1 MKDFTKKERVISV
14 PIEEEMKKSYLSYS
28 MSVIVGRALPD
39 VRDGLKPVHRRI
51 LYAMFREG
59 LLHNKKY
66 SKSAGVVGE
75 VLKKYHPH
83 GDSAVYDT
91 MVRMAQDFNMRYPL
105 VDGQGNFGSIDGDA
119 AAAYRYTEARLT
131 RLAEEMLADI
141 DKDTVDFVPNFD
153 ATTEEPTVLPTKV
166 PNLLINGSAGIAVGM
181 ATNMAPHNLTE
192 IVNGITYLIEK
203 PEAEIS
209 ELIKIVKGP
218 DFPTGGIICGRDGIK
233 DAYMT
238 GRGKIVLRA
247 RAGIE
252 KQKNGKDFIIITEIP
267 YQVNKSNLVSAIADL
282 VQNKSVD
289 GITDIRD
296 ESDKDGIRVV
306 IELRRDVE
314 AQIVLNYLFKH
325 TQLETTFG
333 IINLA
338 LVNNSP
344 RVLNLKQLMAN
355 YIEHRRIVIRRRTQF
370 DLDKALRRAHILE
383 GLRIALDNIDEI
395 VQTIRKAASAPEA
408 KVALIKKFGL
418 TEIQAQAILEMQLQ
432 RLTGLERDKLEEE
445 YQQLL
450 KAIDEYRLILGD
462 SKKIDGIIKRELA
475 ELKDKFGDDR
485 RTEIAGKAEE
495 IAMEDL
501 IVEEDMAITITNTG
515 YIKRTPVQAYRKQK
529 RGGKGV
535 TGMITKEEDF
545 VERLFVAS
553 SKDYLLIFSN
563 KGTVRW
569 LKVYEIPVA
578 SRQAKGK
585 AIINLL
591 SFESDESISAIVA
604 VKEFND
610 EQSIIMATAQGT
622 VKKTKLSAYSN
633 PRKGGII
640 GITLDKGDDLIG
652 VALTDSKQH
661 VLLATRQGKSL
672 RFPDEQIRDTG
683 RSAMG
688 VRGVNLAKGDI
699 VVGMI
704 VFPPDVDKT
713 GNTLLTCSSLGFA
726 KRSKFEDYRLQS
738 RGGKGIIN
746 LKCTPK
752 NGQVAGVLVVHED
765 DEMMCVTK
773 KGAIIRCNPADV
785 RLTGRSAVGVRLV
798 TLEAGDEVAS
808 VANVIAHDEDG
819 EE

>member
-462 SKKIDGIIKRELA
+462 AKKIDGIIKRELA

-661 VLLATRQGKSL
+661 VLLATHQGKSL